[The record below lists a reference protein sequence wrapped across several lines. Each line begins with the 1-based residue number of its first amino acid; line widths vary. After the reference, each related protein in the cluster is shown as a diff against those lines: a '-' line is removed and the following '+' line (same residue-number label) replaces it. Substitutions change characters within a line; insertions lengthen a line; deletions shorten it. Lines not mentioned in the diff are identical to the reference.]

1 MGVQSSSYPQTAVEG
16 KRLRSE
22 ANVNGLIKVV
32 CYSDELMD
40 IEPSVSPSVGIDRLD
55 HPKNELEPPQG
66 SPTLPSQ
73 SLGICSVL
81 CPLRYS
87 NCTSVGSAPI
97 LPDHRREDL
106 ESQSSDLAMPGNSTF
121 SVLPTLQIHSK
132 ILTQ

>member
-1 MGVQSSSYPQTAVEG
+1 M
-16 KRLRSE
+16 
-22 ANVNGLIKVV
+22 KVV
-32 CYSDELMD
+32 CYSDALMD

-55 HPKNELEPPQG
+55 HSKNELEPPRG
-66 SPTLPSQ
+66 SSTLPSQ

-97 LPDHRREDL
+97 LPNHRREDL
-106 ESQSSDLAMPGNSTF
+106 ESQSDLTMPGNSTF